1 MMKTQ
6 IALLVD
12 SGMDVPKSIL
22 EKEGTYVI
30 PLQIIYKERTYTDK
44 VDITSA
50 EIYARLGRDIP
61 STSLPSGEMI
71 EKIIK
76 QIIADG
82 YNELIVGTI
91 SSGLSGTHNVLN
103 MMLKDYPQL
112 RSFVLDTKSIGIGGG
127 LQAAYA
133 KELIDSGMPFDDIVP
148 ILQKQVARSDVFF
161 SIPTLEYLKKG
172 GRIGLVTS
180 IVGTAFNINP
190 IISCN
195 DDGIYYT
202 VSRARGR
209 RKSIDKM
216 VQIVKETIGTSTSY
230 NMAVAYG
237 NDLEEAKQL
246 AEHVRST
253 FPNINQFFFDEV
265 SPALG
270 VHTGPGV
277 LGIAVSLLKD

>member
-1 MMKTQ
+1 MKTQ

-91 SSGLSGTHNVLN
+91 SSGLSGTHNVLT

-230 NMAVAYG
+230 NLAVAYG

>member
-1 MMKTQ
+1 MKTQ

-230 NMAVAYG
+230 NLAVAYG

>member
-1 MMKTQ
+1 MKTQ